1 MDDPAKQEH
10 GPSRYARCKGFRISP
25 NKNAFVATNA
35 YLAIYIPTTCLAN
48 NTKNEEGDC
57 IETRIL
63 QSVYVLQKMNAEK
76 L

>member
-57 IETRIL
+57 IEKEQQGYYKACTSYR
-63 QSVYVLQKMNAEK
+63 K
-76 L
+76 